1 MFDITHLRQPAAAS
15 DIAAATRQ
23 IGFPMASYLETQ
35 ILLRTLAATRP
46 GGNLL
51 ELGTGTGMAT
61 AWLLDGMDATARL
74 TTVDNNE
81 NTVAIA
87 RKYLGD
93 DPRITFR
100 VMDGAAFIQAQQP
113 GTFDLI
119 FADTWPGKYYLR
131 DETLR
136 LLKSGGM
143 YIIDDLRPRPDWEP
157 ERHTQFTAMIAE
169 LEQRTDLHI
178 AELDWSTGI
187 IVAVKI

>member
-1 MFDITHLRQPAAAS
+1 MFDMTHLKQPAAAGE
-15 DIAAATRQ
+15 IAAATRT
-23 IGFPMASYLETQ
+23 IGFTLASDLPTQ
-35 ILLRTLAATRP
+35 MLLRTLAASKP

-61 AWLLDGMDATARL
+61 AWLLDGMDAAARL

-81 NTVAIA
+81 NNVVIA

-93 DPRITFR
+93 DPRVTFHI
-100 VMDGAAFIQAQQP
+100 MDGVAFIQAQQP

-131 DETLR
+131 TETLR
-136 LLKSGGM
+136 LLRAGGL

-157 ERHTQFTAMIAE
+157 DRHSQVTAMIAE
-169 LEQRTDLHI
+169 LEQRTDLRL

-187 IVAVKI
+187 IIAVKI